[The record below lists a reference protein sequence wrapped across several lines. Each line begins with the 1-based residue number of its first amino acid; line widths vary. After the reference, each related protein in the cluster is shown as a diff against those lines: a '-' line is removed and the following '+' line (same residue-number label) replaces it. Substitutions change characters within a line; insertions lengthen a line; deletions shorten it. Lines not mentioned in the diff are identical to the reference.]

1 MAFKMRGF
9 PFHEPGHVDK
19 RAVKKEI
26 KKEEK
31 KDPKYVEKI
40 KELEKKYTRKQILDN
55 EGGSQ
60 DKLRKL
66 YEKLYPGE
74 TYVP

>member
-26 KKEEK
+26 KKLT
-31 KDPKYVEKI
+31 I
-40 KELEKKYTRKQILDN
+40 
-55 EGGSQ
+55 
-60 DKLRKL
+60 
-66 YEKLYPGE
+66 
-74 TYVP
+74 

>member
-1 MAFKMRGF
+1 MAFNKRGF

-31 KDPKYVEKI
+31 KDPKTIEKI
-40 KELEKKYTRKQILDN
+40 KELEKRFNRTEILAN
-55 EGGSQ
+55 KGGAQ